1 MKKVAALALALVLGL
16 SMAAWAGEV
25 SGKIQAVDSAE
36 RVITLEDGTKLWL
49 AEGIS
54 LDNLKE
60 GAKVKASYEERDGK
74 NVVTSIDVE
83 EGRRPRAPN
92 ARGLSVPTPRP
103 IPETAG

>member
-25 SGKIQAVDSAE
+25 SGKIQAVDSAD

-54 LDNLKE
+54 LDNLRE

-74 NVVTSIDVE
+74 NVVISIDVE
-83 EGRRPRAPN
+83 
-92 ARGLSVPTPRP
+92 
-103 IPETAG
+103 

>member
-36 RVITLEDGTKLWL
+36 RAITLEDGTKLWL

-54 LDNLKE
+54 LDNLRE

-83 EGRRPRAPN
+83 
-92 ARGLSVPTPRP
+92 
-103 IPETAG
+103 

>member
-25 SGKIQAVDSAE
+25 SGKIQAVDSAD

-74 NVVTSIDVE
+74 NVVTTLDVE
-83 EGRRPRAPN
+83 
-92 ARGLSVPTPRP
+92 
-103 IPETAG
+103 

>member
-25 SGKIQAVDSAE
+25 SGKIQAVDSAD
-36 RVITLEDGTKLWL
+36 RAITLEDGTKLWL

-83 EGRRPRAPN
+83 
-92 ARGLSVPTPRP
+92 
-103 IPETAG
+103 

>member
-25 SGKIQAVDSAE
+25 AGKIQAVDSAD

-83 EGRRPRAPN
+83 
-92 ARGLSVPTPRP
+92 
-103 IPETAG
+103 